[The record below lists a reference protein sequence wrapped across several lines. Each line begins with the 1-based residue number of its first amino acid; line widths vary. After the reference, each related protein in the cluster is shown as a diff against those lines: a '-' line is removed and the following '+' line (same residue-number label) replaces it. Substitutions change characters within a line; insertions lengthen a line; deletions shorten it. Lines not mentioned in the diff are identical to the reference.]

1 MQDVAE
7 KTASASR
14 ARTWVVRELGPLC
27 AKVTRPRSLP
37 ASTGSSCEGHRVA
50 VCIQLSKAEHIS
62 VDVLL
67 VCP

>member
-50 VCIQLSKAEHIS
+50 VLHTA
-62 VDVLL
+62 L
-67 VCP
+67 